1 MSNVAVAPQVESI
14 YPLSPMQQG
23 MLFHSLSAPDSG
35 VYFEQLSCELR
46 GSLDLEAFRVAW
58 QRVMD
63 RHAILRTAFDWE
75 SLDEP
80 VQVVL
85 RGLSLPLDLQD
96 WRHLT
101 AEKQRIQLEA
111 FLRGSQ
117 ERGFD
122 FGSAPLFRLSLWRLA
137 EDL

>member
-1 MSNVAVAPQVESI
+1 MSSLPVGSQVESI
-14 YPLSPMQQG
+14 YPLSPMQHG

-46 GSLDLEAFRVAW
+46 EEVDLEAFRGAW

-63 RHAILRTAFDWE
+63 RHPILRTAFDWE

-85 RGLSLPLDLQD
+85 R
-96 WRHLT
+96 
-101 AEKQRIQLEA
+101 
-111 FLRGSQ
+111 
-117 ERGFD
+117 
-122 FGSAPLFRLSLWRLA
+122 
-137 EDL
+137 